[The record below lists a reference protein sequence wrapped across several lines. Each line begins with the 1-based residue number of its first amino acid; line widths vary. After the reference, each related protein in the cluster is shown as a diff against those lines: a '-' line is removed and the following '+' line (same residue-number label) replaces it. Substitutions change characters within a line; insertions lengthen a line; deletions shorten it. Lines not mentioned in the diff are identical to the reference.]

1 MATSTQKFITQKR
14 KEGNTM
20 NYKQTAEEVLQYI
33 GGEENISHLEHCS
46 TRLRFTLKDN
56 SKVNMSQLEKVDGVM
71 GVRQNVQ
78 CQVIIGNDV
87 VEVYDEVKALLGD
100 NVSNTEEAPKQKQK
114 LGSVLLDFI
123 ISIFQPLIPA
133 IAGGGVLKSLLL
145 LASILGLISDQSQT
159 YQILNLVGGAPLYFL
174 PILVAMTTAN
184 KLKVNQLVA
193 VSAVGALILPE
204 MTAMLA
210 EGATF
215 LSFGLDNIA
224 YASQVFPAILTVL
237 FYAQLEKWFTKVSP
251 KPIRI
256 FFVPMM
262 SGSVAKF

>member
-1 MATSTQKFITQKR
+1 
-14 KEGNTM
+14 
-20 NYKQTAEEVLQYI
+20 
-33 GGEENISHLEHCS
+33 
-46 TRLRFTLKDN
+46 
-56 SKVNMSQLEKVDGVM
+56 
-71 GVRQNVQ
+71 
-78 CQVIIGNDV
+78 

-204 MTAMLA
+204 
-210 EGATF
+210 
-215 LSFGLDNIA
+215 
-224 YASQVFPAILTVL
+224 
-237 FYAQLEKWFTKVSP
+237 
-251 KPIRI
+251 
-256 FFVPMM
+256 
-262 SGSVAKF
+262 

>member
-1 MATSTQKFITQKR
+1 
-14 KEGNTM
+14 M

-145 LASILGLISDQSQT
+145 LASI
-159 YQILNLVGGAPLYFL
+159 
-174 PILVAMTTAN
+174 
-184 KLKVNQLVA
+184 
-193 VSAVGALILPE
+193 
-204 MTAMLA
+204 
-210 EGATF
+210 
-215 LSFGLDNIA
+215 
-224 YASQVFPAILTVL
+224 
-237 FYAQLEKWFTKVSP
+237 
-251 KPIRI
+251 
-256 FFVPMM
+256 
-262 SGSVAKF
+262 GSVAKF